1 MEKSYQCEAFVKML
15 TGSVDYAT
23 KEFDLTNA
31 QIIGSMEIAKQLYLN
46 QMLWGSATAEDLPE
60 GEWVYEDEDEEEEE
74 YEEEEDD
81 DGDEW
86 KH

>member
-1 MEKSYQCEAFVKML
+1 MEKSDQCEAFVKML

-60 GEWVYEDEDEEEEE
+60 GEWVYEDEEEEEE
-74 YEEEEDD
+74 CEEEDD
-81 DGDEW
+81 DGEEW

>member
-1 MEKSYQCEAFVKML
+1 MEKADQCEAFVKML
-15 TGSVDYAT
+15 TGSVDYAN

-46 QMLWGSATAEDLPE
+46 QMLWGSATAEDLPD
-60 GEWVYEDEDEEEEE
+60 GEWVYEDEEEEEE
-74 YEEEEDD
+74 YEEEDD
-81 DGDEW
+81 EGEEW

>member
-1 MEKSYQCEAFVKML
+1 ML

-60 GEWVYEDEDEEEEE
+60 GEWVYEDEEEEEE
-74 YEEEEDD
+74 ECEEEDD
-81 DGDEW
+81 DGEEW

>member
-1 MEKSYQCEAFVKML
+1 MK
-15 TGSVDYAT
+15 
-23 KEFDLTNA
+23 

-60 GEWVYEDEDEEEEE
+60 GEWVYEDEEEEEV